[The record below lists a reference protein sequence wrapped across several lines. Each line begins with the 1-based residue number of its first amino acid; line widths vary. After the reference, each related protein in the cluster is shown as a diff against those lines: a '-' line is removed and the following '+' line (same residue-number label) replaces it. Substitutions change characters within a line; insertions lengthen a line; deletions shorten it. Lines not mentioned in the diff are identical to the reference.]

1 MEGHKASN
9 KTMRFEMFKPQIL
22 PLTATAVGVSSDCWT
37 EHWMESRHSAGIMF
51 LPFHTI
57 MPTPYRDGNPT
68 QRLLTSTGASQWL
81 CKLSTGDKQVDGS
94 RRTSTHSCLLTC
106 LSFCTKS
113 GVDLLTE
120 MQLGYHAGGGTG
132 LNMVHTCPRDASSE
146 PLANPVRVLGDI
158 RVGRFLPDST
168 KSGRFVHQSL
178 APTAGSA
185 QPMPS
190 GREELKAVE
199 SVNLVSQ
206 KSESES
212 GQEVGTSS
220 SDSSLQGAFQ
230 EEQMRFKLPLS
241 PDPPVGYALG
251 QHAEVKTLYL
261 APPDFKRISMCSE
274 LPTPDKE
281 QYVNP
286 W

>member
-1 MEGHKASN
+1 MIFTRAILFAVYSRGSWSDLMHFRQVLRDWDDNNVLRFMEGHKASN

-185 QPMPS
+185 QPR
-190 GREELKAVE
+190 GLEGGFK
-199 SVNLVSQ
+199 
-206 KSESES
+206 
-212 GQEVGTSS
+212 
-220 SDSSLQGAFQ
+220 GA
-230 EEQMRFKLPLS
+230 
-241 PDPPVGYALG
+241 
-251 QHAEVKTLYL
+251 
-261 APPDFKRISMCSE
+261 
-274 LPTPDKE
+274 
-281 QYVNP
+281 
-286 W
+286 